1 MAASACS
8 KSTRNN
14 PRSRIEAPVN
24 RNLQS
29 ARVTL
34 GGAASPVYLDHDEKP
49 PLDRGVSCIRST
61 DESVLLLECR
71 SDRGACMIRSGVPAL
86 IRAPYPLYSYTLS
99 TFRNKKKSEGCEGCG
114 RSDWSISRAIPV
126 SGYPSVYHKTEAAPH
141 SPAASSSIVR
151 ATSEANRDDLT
162 I

>member
-1 MAASACS
+1 MYYRYAIDAHGSEIESFNGPSIFKMPMRSEDEMNGIISPFSPRSQDRKLGFDFMAASTCS

-49 PLDRGVSCIRST
+49 PLDRGVSCIRSA

-71 SDRGACMIRSGVPAL
+71 SDRGACMIRSGTRKIGGV
-86 IRAPYPLYSYTLS
+86 
-99 TFRNKKKSEGCEGCG
+99 
-114 RSDWSISRAIPV
+114 
-126 SGYPSVYHKTEAAPH
+126 
-141 SPAASSSIVR
+141 
-151 ATSEANRDDLT
+151 
-162 I
+162 